1 MAKYT
6 PTTIAAG
13 LTSQSKINANF
24 QEIADI
30 LNDRVLFR
38 DLSETP
44 GEPNVIQQDIDMNS
58 NRLLNLKDAVD
69 QQDAVTLKD
78 LEGRLSGTRSIETVV
93 VSADGTTLI
102 TFSTLT
108 YTVGVQSLQLYI
120 NGVFQELTT
129 AYAETSSS
137 SVTLTEGVNNGD
149 RVHAIALFE

>member
-38 DLSETP
+38 DLTLTP
-44 GEPNVIQQDIDMNS
+44 GEPNVVQQDLDMNS
-58 NRLLNLKDAVD
+58 NRLLNLKDAVA

-78 LEGRLSGTRSIETVV
+78 LEGRLSGTRSVETVTATV
-93 VSADGTTLI
+93 DGTILI
-102 TFSTLT
+102 TFSTLV
-108 YTVGVQSLQLYI
+108 YTVAIQSLQIYI
-120 NGVFQELTT
+120 NGIRQPLGA
-129 AYAETSSS
+129 AYTETSTTSI
-137 SVTLTEGVNNGD
+137 TLLEGINNGD
-149 RVHAIALFE
+149 QVHAIALFE